1 MDNEYKQKYQTI
13 NHSST
18 HSKKRYFNG
27 LKQKNEKPI
36 KAPLNLKEIEK
47 EKIKRLTPIRSVF
60 NKSNLKIVSSI
71 LSFMEFKD
79 IINLS
84 HTNKYFHKLLTNKK
98 ILREYALSGV
108 MTSENRILFYET
120 LINIQELKQNLIKDL
135 SKYNIESD
143 IYNNILHLANELK
156 KKDSKFLYVSE
167 QINKDL
173 NRTFYTEKFKKGN
186 GKIMLNNVLTAI
198 AFIRP
203 QIGYCQGM
211 NFIVGSL
218 INFIDNEEKC
228 FWIFLH
234 FIENIELKPL
244 YLQKMPDYL
253 IKLYQL
259 NYFIKENYPKLF
271 PHLKINQI
279 NPDIFF
285 SKWILT
291 IFSNFLPFETLYNV
305 WDLFILDKW
314 KAIFKFSIIIVRYMK
329 DKLMNIDL
337 YSFSSYVRS
346 NGNINLLSFSDL
358 SKYYKDYKISNK
370 KLMELREDFFLE
382 ELKTKLELDNIE
394 WANEQNN
401 YVTNYQSELN
411 NFIHN
416 IKKPIEKLQQQIAKI
431 NLECE
436 QKSKKYE
443 KKLSI
448 VNGIK
453 AKLEQEIEQKTEY
466 ENALKQ
472 YIPDLPTL
480 GNEVPNDMVINNNIY
495 SFPYKKGTQKGDK
508 ILSLVNKNFKKSET
522 QKLEKAE
529 STKKR
534 KIRFSFNIK
543 HIIKRNPNEYE
554 KLLKKL
560 NSINKEIDK
569 NNKTLLIECEKLDKK
584 QIIYEKAVYKRD
596 ELKKQLDI
604 ILRTSE
610 LTKRELIKNLS
621 HKLNSS
627 SSSNNAYIQ

>member
-1 MDNEYKQKYQTI
+1 
-13 NHSST
+13 
-18 HSKKRYFNG
+18 
-27 LKQKNEKPI
+27 
-36 KAPLNLKEIEK
+36 
-47 EKIKRLTPIRSVF
+47 
-60 NKSNLKIVSSI
+60 
-71 LSFMEFKD
+71 
-79 IINLS
+79 
-84 HTNKYFHKLLTNKK
+84 
-98 ILREYALSGV
+98 
-108 MTSENRILFYET
+108 
-120 LINIQELKQNLIKDL
+120 
-135 SKYNIESD
+135 
-143 IYNNILHLANELK
+143 
-156 KKDSKFLYVSE
+156 
-167 QINKDL
+167 
-173 NRTFYTEKFKKGN
+173 
-186 GKIMLNNVLTAI
+186 
-198 AFIRP
+198 
-203 QIGYCQGM
+203 
-211 NFIVGSL
+211 
-218 INFIDNEEKC
+218 
-228 FWIFLH
+228 
-234 FIENIELKPL
+234 
-244 YLQKMPDYL
+244 
-253 IKLYQL
+253 
-259 NYFIKENYPKLF
+259 
-271 PHLKINQI
+271 
-279 NPDIFF
+279 
-285 SKWILT
+285 
-291 IFSNFLPFETLYNV
+291 
-305 WDLFILDKW
+305 
-314 KAIFKFSIIIVRYMK
+314 MK

-534 KIRFSFNIK
+534 KII
-543 HIIKRNPNEYE
+543 H
-554 KLLKKL
+554 
-560 NSINKEIDK
+560 
-569 NNKTLLIECEKLDKK
+569 
-584 QIIYEKAVYKRD
+584 V
-596 ELKKQLDI
+596 
-604 ILRTSE
+604 
-610 LTKRELIKNLS
+610 
-621 HKLNSS
+621 H
-627 SSSNNAYIQ
+627 